1 MPKPFRENRVS
12 FGVLYYNM
20 MNTIQLL
27 GLLAGSCTTAAF
39 IPQVVKT
46 WKSRSAKDLSLGM
59 FSIFCT
65 GVVLWLVYGLL
76 IMDIPVIIA
85 NLVTLVLASFLLF
98 LKLRWKH

>member
-1 MPKPFRENRVS
+1 
-12 FGVLYYNM
+12 

-27 GLLAGSCTTAAF
+27 GLVAGSCTTAAF

-59 FSIFCT
+59 FSIFCA

-85 NLVTLVLASFLLF
+85 NMVTLLLASFLLF

>member
-1 MPKPFRENRVS
+1 
-12 FGVLYYNM
+12 
-20 MNTIQLL
+20 MNTVQLL

-65 GVVLWLVYGLL
+65 GVTLWLAYGLL

-85 NLVTLVLASFLLF
+85 NMVTLVLASFLLV

>member
-1 MPKPFRENRVS
+1 
-12 FGVLYYNM
+12 

-27 GLLAGSCTTAAF
+27 GLVAGSCTTAAF

-65 GVVLWLVYGLL
+65 GVLLWLAYGLL
-76 IMDIPVIIA
+76 IMDLPVIIA
-85 NLVTLVLASFLLF
+85 NMVTLVLASFLLV

>member
-1 MPKPFRENRVS
+1 
-12 FGVLYYNM
+12 

-27 GLLAGSCTTAAF
+27 GLVAGSCTTAAF

-65 GVVLWLVYGLL
+65 GVLLWLAYGLL

-85 NLVTLVLASFLLF
+85 NMVTLVLASFLLV

>member
-1 MPKPFRENRVS
+1 
-12 FGVLYYNM
+12 
-20 MNTIQLL
+20 MNTVQLL

-65 GVVLWLVYGLL
+65 GVLLWLAYGLL

-85 NLVTLVLASFLLF
+85 NMVTLVLASFLLV

>member
-1 MPKPFRENRVS
+1 
-12 FGVLYYNM
+12 

-65 GVVLWLVYGLL
+65 GVVLWLIYGLL

-85 NLVTLVLASFLLF
+85 NMVTLVLASFLLF

>member
-1 MPKPFRENRVS
+1 
-12 FGVLYYNM
+12 

-39 IPQVVKT
+39 IPQVLKT
-46 WKSRSAKDLSLGM
+46 WKSRSARDLSLGM

>member
-1 MPKPFRENRVS
+1 
-12 FGVLYYNM
+12 

-59 FSIFCT
+59 FSIFCA
-65 GVVLWLVYGLL
+65 GVVLWLIYGLL

>member
-1 MPKPFRENRVS
+1 
-12 FGVLYYNM
+12 

-85 NLVTLVLASFLLF
+85 NMVTLVLASFLLF

>member
-1 MPKPFRENRVS
+1 
-12 FGVLYYNM
+12 

-59 FSIFCT
+59 FSIFCA
-65 GVVLWLVYGLL
+65 GVVLWLIYGLL

-85 NLVTLVLASFLLF
+85 NMVTLVLASFLLF

>member
-1 MPKPFRENRVS
+1 
-12 FGVLYYNM
+12 
-20 MNTIQLL
+20 MNDIQVL

-65 GVVLWLVYGLL
+65 GVVLWLIYGLL
-76 IMDIPVIIA
+76 IMDIPVIVA
-85 NLVTLVLASFLLF
+85 NMVTLMLASFLLV

>member
-1 MPKPFRENRVS
+1 
-12 FGVLYYNM
+12 

-59 FSIFCT
+59 FSIFCA

>member
-1 MPKPFRENRVS
+1 
-12 FGVLYYNM
+12 
-20 MNTIQLL
+20 MNLIQLL
-27 GLLAGSCTTAAF
+27 GLAAGTCTTAAF

-65 GVVLWLVYGLL
+65 GVLLWLAYGLL

-85 NLVTLVLASFLLF
+85 NMVTLVLASFLLA
-98 LKLRWKH
+98 LKLKWKH

>member
-1 MPKPFRENRVS
+1 
-12 FGVLYYNM
+12 

-46 WKSRSAKDLSLGM
+46 WKSRSTKDLSLGM

-76 IMDIPVIIA
+76 VMDIPVIIA